1 MDLNK
6 VAIFVRVVEAQS
18 FTAAATALG
27 VPKSTV
33 SRSVAQLEES
43 LGVRLLQRT
52 TRKLSLTDAGST
64 YYERGSRALADLAE
78 AGSAVSEMQG
88 TARGTVRVTA
98 PVDLGLGV
106 LGELITLFVR
116 RHPGIRVELDLSA
129 RTVDLVAEGFDL
141 ALRAGR
147 LNDSSLVAR
156 KLGTIAARL
165 FATPA
170 YLGRR
175 GTPRSVA
182 ELASH
187 DCVLFRPRGEKPEWQ
202 LIGPSGAESVEVTG
216 PIAAN
221 DLSFV
226 QKMVLAG
233 MGIGLVPWLLCD
245 HSPERKQLV
254 RVLPEYSAP
263 GGALHLVYPS
273 SRHVPQ
279 RVAIFRDFMIESL
292 GHLPW
297 DGESTS
303 DP

>member
-6 VAIFVRVVEAQS
+6 VAIFVRVVESQS
-18 FTAAATALG
+18 FTAAADALG

-33 SRSVAQLEES
+33 SRSVAQLEEA

-52 TRKLSLTDAGST
+52 TRKLSLTDAGAT
-64 YYERGSRALADLAE
+64 YYERGSRALADLAD
-78 AGSAVSEMQG
+78 AGVAVAEMQG

-106 LGELITLFVR
+106 LGDVIALFAQ
-116 RHPGIRVELDLSA
+116 RHPGIRVDLDLSA

-156 KLGTIAARL
+156 KLGMMAARL
-165 FATPA
+165 YATPA
-170 YLGRR
+170 YLERK

-182 ELASH
+182 DLASH
-187 DCVLFRPRGEKPEWQ
+187 DCVLFRARGATTEWQ
-202 LIGPSGAESVEVTG
+202 LTGPAGVESVEVTG
-216 PIAAN
+216 PIAVN
-221 DLSFV
+221 DLAFV

-233 MGIGLVPWLLCD
+233 MGIGLVPWFLCAGEL
-245 HSPERKQLV
+245 ERKQLV
-254 RVLPEYSAP
+254 RLLPEHTAP

-273 SRHVPQ
+273 SRHLPQ
-279 RVAIFRDFMIESL
+279 RVAIFRDFVIETL
-292 GHLPW
+292 EHLPW
-297 DGESTS
+297 DG
-303 DP
+303 